1 MKPIQWYPKI
11 IQQIFGEEYGFPAF
25 IKTAEELGKWLLP
38 YGQFMQ

>member
-25 IKTAEELGKWLLP
+25 IRTAEELGKWLLP